1 MLSVTRT
8 RNAIESVKAFYCL
21 FISVLEI
28 QLSEEEG
35 WDSINW
41 FNLTTHLCLSQ
52 ARTWISNPIFCCPF
66 CVLWFE
72 VRGGCHIFVPVP
84 SQDPDFKNH
93 MFNDLRWEV
102 IVCFIYIGGIVDHHC
117 VNFLFAAPSFT
128 PNSVFIIWIQL
139 FLLLIFLFRHGYPVL
154 IIQNNANSDKIE
166 NSV

>member
-41 FNLTTHLCLSQ
+41 FNLTTLLCLSQ

-93 MFNDLRWEV
+93 VQWSEV
-102 IVCFIYIGGIVDHHC
+102 RGDCLFYLYWWNC
-117 VNFLFAAPSFT
+117 WPSLCQLSFRNFSQHLVS
-128 PNSVFIIWIQL
+128 
-139 FLLLIFLFRHGYPVL
+139 LLILCLLFESSY
-154 IIQNNANSDKIE
+154 SYY
-166 NSV
+166 